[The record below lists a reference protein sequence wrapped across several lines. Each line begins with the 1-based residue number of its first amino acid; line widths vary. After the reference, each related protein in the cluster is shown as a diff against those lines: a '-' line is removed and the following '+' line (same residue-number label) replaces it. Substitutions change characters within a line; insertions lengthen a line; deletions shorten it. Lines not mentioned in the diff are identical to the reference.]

1 MPSRE
6 PPAQPLEG
14 SQPRVGTLSAQSS
27 VADGES
33 DDLARAEAR
42 AEAARARALRLRR
55 QAEAASRDHGP
66 ARPAEADADY
76 DAEAAPAADGPA
88 SVRPRRRWLSRPGPK
103 ALAAAAAVLSI
114 CASLSGSGYLVWHHH
129 AAVEERQRAAEFSA
143 VARNAISMMISIEPG
158 KAREEMQRFADDTT
172 GLFKASIL
180 MSAEQFVKAVEDSKI
195 NSKGA
200 VQAVAVQSITKD
212 GAVVL
217 VAAKS
222 EISKPEQPKPQSRAL
237 RVAVT
242 VQRDSGNLKVS
253 RIEMVP

>member
-1 MPSRE
+1 MPARE
-6 PPAQPLEG
+6 PPAQPLEAT
-14 SQPRVGTLSAQSS
+14 QPRVGAVSAQASA
-27 VADGES
+27 ADCES
-33 DDLARAEAR
+33 DDLARAEVR

-55 QAEAASRDHGP
+55 QAEAASRDQGP
-66 ARPAEADADY
+66 AHPAEADADY
-76 DAEAAPAADGPA
+76 DAQAAPAADGPA
-88 SVRPRRRWLSRPGPK
+88 SARSRRRRLWRPGRK
-103 ALAAAAAVLSI
+103 ALAVAAAVLSI
-114 CASLSGSGYLVWHHH
+114 CASLSGSGYLVWHHN
-129 AAVEERQRAAEFSA
+129 AVVQERQRAAEFSA
-143 VARNAISMMISIEPG
+143 MARKAIIMMISIEPG

-200 VQAVAVQSITKD
+200 VQAVAVQSMSKD

-222 EISKPEQPKPQSRAL
+222 EISKPDQPKPQSRAL

-242 VQRDSGNLKVS
+242 VQRESGQLKVS

>member
-1 MPSRE
+1 MPPCE
-6 PPAQPLEG
+6 PTAQPLEA
-14 SQPRVGTLSAQSS
+14 SQPRMGTLSAQASA
-27 VADGES
+27 ADAES

-55 QAEAASRDHGP
+55 QAEAASRDQGP
-66 ARPAEADADY
+66 AGPAQADADD
-76 DAEAAPAADGPA
+76 DAAAAPDGPA
-88 SVRPRRRWLSRPGPK
+88 SARSRRRRLRRPGRK
-103 ALAAAAAVLSI
+103 AVAVAAAVLSI
-114 CASLSGSGYLVWHHH
+114 CASLSGSGYLVWHHN
-129 AAVEERQRAAEFSA
+129 AVVQERQRAAEFSA
-143 VARNAISMMISIEPG
+143 MARKAIIMMISIEPG

-200 VQAVAVQSITKD
+200 VQAVAVQSMTKD

-222 EISKPEQPKPQSRAL
+222 EISKPDQPKPQSRAL

-242 VQRDSGNLKVS
+242 VQRDSGQLKVS